1 MKVLKFSM
9 GFGPKL
15 LKKQGKETEY
25 SLRLFPLGGFVQLE
39 GEDEESSDER
49 SFAKKPIWQRLLVLI
64 AGVTM
69 NIMIALIIYLCIYM
83 SINQYTTTKISS
95 DSDQYFLSQ
104 NGIKVGD
111 TILKIDGEKVYND
124 EDVSRI
130 IASKDKNSFNFE
142 LIDQNNNKYE
152 REVTISE
159 VEIGTIGV
167 LFEHETVY
175 RVMENGAGEKAG
187 LKEGDKIL
195 AINDESGDILKY
207 IKVLQENPN
216 NELTLKLLRNE
227 EEIELKITPASQMR
241 KDLKIS
247 FIEIRD
253 LDFFHNLYYAWNETK
268 YYLRANLIGIGELLT
283 GKAENVEVQG
293 IVGISRQISR
303 TETVIE
309 FFYFMSAISLSLG
322 IMNLFPIPGLDGGKI
337 LITLIELV
345 RRKPMSKETEAKITL
360 IGFAFLLGLMIYV
373 TSLDISKLFR

>member
-1 MKVLKFSM
+1 M

-241 KDLKIS
+241 KDLKIC